1 MADHPPKVV
10 HGPREGALRRDE
22 LPTSATLKVNDENQ
36 TDFRETRANE
46 RKHGSEILATF
57 ETIICSLERRVV
69 VARHVTRVD
78 VEVAAVPAASAVTV
92 VAVEGDAVPVVGE
105 DIAEA
110 VQPEVDWQL
119 SGVPAGE
126 FEPEIELILHSDGA
140 RQFRF

>member
-1 MADHPPKVV
+1 MANHPPKVV

-22 LPTSATLKVNDENQ
+22 LPTPATLKVNDENQ
-36 TDFRETRANE
+36 TDFGETRANE

-57 ETIICSLERRVV
+57 ETIICSLESRVV

-78 VEVAAVPAASAVTV
+78 VEVAASVVTV
-92 VAVEGDAVPVVGE
+92 VVVEGDAVPVVGE
-105 DIAEA
+105 DVAEA